1 MSAIKIIQALGRKIA
16 AKKAKTPEGITQ
28 IQPQIYAET
37 RASNIIE
44 RLVNSGLSMDR
55 FDDFIRSEADL
66 VRILNQIEALNKRN
80 FEQSIR
86 SGIKNTE
93 TGKVFDLEGKEID
106 PRSKIMGGK
115 QSETEAEIA
124 ERLGKENKQAAQ
136 RMKNKKLVQD
146 AIDNVSP
153 GFVKGDNK
161 YNAEIVAEEIAN
173 QRGLDYYDMDTKQ
186 RLDIYDEAFQA
197 LTKMTEDF
205 AQGGRAGFDDGG
217 LGFKTNNALNQK
229 SLDLFGV
236 LFNFLDDK
244 QKKIVTKRVGNADGG
259 RAGFKD
265 GMSRRKFM
273 QIMGGLAALPIVGKF
288 FKAGKVAAPAVE
300 AAKETVT
307 QAPSYFFDLV
317 NKIKMFGK
325 EGIPIGPRKRTINY
339 KNYELTED
347 ISTGDITIVK
357 QKGDPDFA
365 YEEEV
370 MLLRR
375 GQADETT
382 KGRTPPDEYEELTV
396 RPDMEGKMKDVE
408 DGIEPEG
415 IQEIIQEASGEAPS
429 IKKAGGGIARMLGE

>member
-1 MSAIKIIQALGRKIA
+1 MSIFKAFFGLGKI
-16 AKKAKTPEGITQ
+16 
-28 IQPQIYAET
+28 PQVVKFFEFK
-37 RASNIIE
+37 S
-44 RLVNSGLSMDR
+44 
-55 FDDFIRSEADL
+55 FDDVNKMGGAIAQIKQQ
-66 VRILNQIEALNKRN
+66 VREGGLQLTQAQQKFLDDQMKQVEMV
-80 FEQSIR
+80 FEKIQQPTKET
-86 SGIKNTE
+86 GIKSTQSA
-93 TGKVFDLEGKEID
+93 KIFDLQGQEI
-106 PRSKIMGGK
+106 PQGSKIMGGK
-115 QSETEAEIA
+115 AIKETEAEIA
-124 ERLGKENKQAAQ
+124 ERLGRENKQAVGNI
-136 RMKNKKLVQD
+136 RKKKLRD
-146 AIDNVSP
+146 
-153 GFVKGDNK
+153 
-161 YNAEIVAEEIAN
+161 EISKLDDKIEARKLQLE
-173 QRGLDYYDMDTKQ
+173 QRGVEDFETDSLFNKLDEQRNDLELKLDFEDMVDP
-186 RLDIYDEAFQA
+186 
-197 LTKMTEDF
+197 EDF
-205 AQGGRAGFDDGG
+205 AQ
-217 LGFKTNNALNQK
+217 
-229 SLDLFGV
+229 
-236 LFNFLDDK
+236 
-244 QKKIVTKRVGNADGG
+244 GG

-325 EGIPIGPRKRTINY
+325 EGIPIGPRKRTVNY

-357 QKGDPDFA
+357 QKGDPDFD

-370 MLLRR
+370 MLLRK

-415 IQEIIQEASGEAPS
+415 IQEIIQEVSGQAPS